1 MDLDSIA
8 RALKELGHT
17 TRLSVYKT
25 IANAGTDGI
34 PVGAIKEVLGIPD
47 STLSHH
53 ISRLVSAKLVI
64 QRRDGRTLFC
74 IAKYQN
80 FNSVVNYLKEECYA
94 DEKRY

>member
-1 MDLDSIA
+1 MDLDGIA

-17 TRLSVYKT
+17 TRLSIYKT
-25 IANAGTDGI
+25 IANAGTEGI
-34 PVGAIKEVLGIPD
+34 PVGGIKEVLGIPD

-80 FNSVVNYLKEECYA
+80 FNSVVSYLKEECCA
-94 DEKRY
+94 DNNKS